1 MKNFNLISLLAA
13 ATILTLNLMACSSL
27 DPHEDL
33 IFEQNP
39 TSHTTVLH
47 MDDPL
52 EDGTNP
58 EENVLMFKITPED
71 GWEVHPGEIIL
82 FQAWFLNESTGIYVE
97 VTNSPDCNF
106 YSAQFGKSVNGDDPS
121 LTNGQEITISAIY
134 KNKTYACSTGKYIA
148 NPE

>member
-1 MKNFNLISLLAA
+1 MKHFSLFSLLAA
-13 ATILTLNLMACSSL
+13 ATIITLNLMACNSL
-27 DPHEDL
+27 DSERDL
-33 IFEQNP
+33 FTEQNP
-39 TSHTTVLH
+39 THNTSVLH

-52 EDGTNP
+52 EELVGP
-58 EENVLMFKITPED
+58 ENNIVPFKITPED

-121 LTNGQEITISAIY
+121 LTNGQEITISAVY